1 MVAPEGYID
10 VNVFVY
16 WLGGHPVYGK
26 KSYEWIKKF
35 ETSSMGRYVT
45 STLTLY
51 QTIIIVAGLAGK
63 GLNDL
68 SLAESVVSAIGNLPG
83 LEVIPLNFNDIEK
96 ALTLMKDYNLEYE
109 DALHLAIAIKCGV
122 KEIISNDKDFDRTP
136 LKRKF

>member
-26 KSYEWIKKF
+26 MSYEWIKKF
-35 ETSSMGRYVT
+35 EVSSRGKYVT

-63 GLNDL
+63 GLNDVNL
-68 SLAESVVSAIGNLPG
+68 VESVVSAIGNLPG
-83 LEVIPLNFNDIEK
+83 LEIIPFNFKDIEK
-96 ALTLMKDYNLEYE
+96 ALALMKDYNLDYE

-122 KEIISNDKDFDRTP
+122 KEIISNDKDFDRTL